1 MKRVRQF
8 DELDMKILTELVKD
22 GNASVPKLSKK
33 IQANSSVVYSRI
45 KRLFRR
51 GVIER
56 FTVEVNDEFFGYQVS
71 ALVGL
76 NIDSKL
82 RSEIVNEMLHMD
94 RIIVAR
100 EVTGRFDL
108 LVTCRAHSLEDLH
121 NLVGKIGEL
130 TGIHHTETFVQ
141 MRRNVTAPA
150 FQLASH

>member
-1 MKRVRQF
+1 MRQF
-8 DELDMKILTELVKD
+8 DELDMKILTALAKD
-22 GNASVPKLSKK
+22 GNVSVPKLSKRM
-33 IQANSSVVYSRI
+33 QANSSVVYSRI

-82 RSEIVNEMLHMD
+82 RSQIVDDILHMD
-94 RIIVAR
+94 RVIVAR

-108 LVTCRAHSLEDLH
+108 LVTCRARSLEDLH

-141 MRRNVTAPA
+141 MKLNVTSPA
-150 FQLASH
+150 FQLAPQ

>member
-1 MKRVRQF
+1 MKRMRQF

-22 GNASVPKLSKK
+22 GNASVPKLSKRM
-33 IQANSSVVYSRI
+33 QANSSVVYSRI

-76 NIDSKL
+76 NIDSKR
-82 RSEIVNEMLHMD
+82 RSEIVDEILRME
-94 RIIVAR
+94 RVIVAR

-108 LVTCRAHSLEDLH
+108 LVTCRARSLEDLH
-121 NLVGKIGEL
+121 SLVGKIGEL
-130 TGIHHTETFVQ
+130 IGIHHTETFVQ
-141 MRRNVTAPA
+141 MKRVVTSPT
-150 FQLASH
+150 FQLAS